1 MFIIV
6 ISPNFGAQNLAFW
19 FGKSLINA
27 AVQYYCLPITY
38 LFTLITE
45 HINGDAEMSP
55 YLRYKRH
62 GTIRYIH

>member
-6 ISPNFGAQNLAFW
+6 ISPNFGAQDLAFW

-27 AVQYYCLPITY
+27 VVQYSCLPITY

-45 HINGDAEMSP
+45 HIDGDADMSP
-55 YLRYKRH
+55 
-62 GTIRYIH
+62 